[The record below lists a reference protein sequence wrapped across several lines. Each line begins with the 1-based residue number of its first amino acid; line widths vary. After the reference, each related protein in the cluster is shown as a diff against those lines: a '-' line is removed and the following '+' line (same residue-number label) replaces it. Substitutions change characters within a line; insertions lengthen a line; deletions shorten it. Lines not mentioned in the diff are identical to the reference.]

1 MHHKM
6 TKYLLFSVIFIV
18 FAISAICCLYVIRVK
33 KNAEKSGIPLAE
45 SELDSFFGFS
55 SVTTAGEGVSEEYK
69 KIHSFLQNYNK
80 KNEYDSGFPYSVL
93 RDPAV
98 YMQNKN
104 KQKELADF
112 LNANKSLTQLLHKM
126 YMERKSLLDKVPAHE
141 DIISIYQDAFPILY
155 LYHVRLIDILVQRQF
170 EEIPEIT
177 DESFYF
183 TGISGNIPYLL
194 MQQRA
199 GTMMLYWLSHIFYP
213 YMKYAEVSPERLKVW
228 IVRLKEYNRNR
239 VLEFQNAVKV
249 DTFFFC
255 RTMDMGNTDFNWR
268 KIPSHAQTSWKPFS
282 FFWEKIKML
291 SFTARLV
298 NDFME
303 PEKYYCFKKEF
314 MNFCEPYFNT
324 ITRDEWI
331 HQKSNH
337 PMEHYYQTVL
347 FYMQGEFYVYTVV
360 KANIVLTAALCYFQ
374 VHKRYPASIHEL
386 VPEFLDKTDIIDPLS
401 GDNFI
406 FSTDE
411 KLKSVS
417 VSSDEEVTTLS
428 SDLKVK
434 VHFSFSEKMP

>member
-1 MHHKM
+1 
-6 TKYLLFSVIFIV
+6 
-18 FAISAICCLYVIRVK
+18 
-33 KNAEKSGIPLAE
+33 
-45 SELDSFFGFS
+45 
-55 SVTTAGEGVSEEYK
+55 
-69 KIHSFLQNYNK
+69 
-80 KNEYDSGFPYSVL
+80 
-93 RDPAV
+93 
-98 YMQNKN
+98 
-104 KQKELADF
+104 
-112 LNANKSLTQLLHKM
+112 
-126 YMERKSLLDKVPAHE
+126 
-141 DIISIYQDAFPILY
+141 
-155 LYHVRLIDILVQRQF
+155 
-170 EEIPEIT
+170 
-177 DESFYF
+177 
-183 TGISGNIPYLL
+183 
-194 MQQRA
+194 
-199 GTMMLYWLSHIFYP
+199 
-213 YMKYAEVSPERLKVW
+213 
-228 IVRLKEYNRNR
+228 
-239 VLEFQNAVKV
+239 
-249 DTFFFC
+249 
-255 RTMDMGNTDFNWR
+255 MGNTDFNWR

-347 FYMQGEFYVYTVV
+347 FYLQGEFYVYTVV